1 MGTTHAAA
9 PATREHAET
18 KSFWSDGYGWKSWL
32 LTVDHKRIAILY
44 LISVVAF
51 FAIGA
56 TFAALMRLEL
66 ATPKGDVVDSE
77 TYNKLFTMHGVVMIF
92 FFLVPSIPA
101 ILGNFLVPL
110 MIGARDL
117 AFPKINLLSWY
128 IYIIGG
134 VMTLI
139 AAVTGGID
147 TGWTFYTP
155 YSSTYAN
162 GQVALAALAVFVTG
176 FSSILTGL
184 NFIVTIHKMRAPG
197 LTWFR
202 LPLFIWAQYA
212 TSLIMILGTPVLA
225 TTVFLVAL
233 ERIFR
238 IGIFDPDLGG
248 DPVLFQHLF
257 WFYSHPAVYIM
268 ILPGMG
274 AISEI
279 IACFSRKRVFGYSF
293 VAFSSM
299 AIAVLGFMVWGHHMY
314 TSGQSAYASLVF
326 SVLTMLVAVPSAVKV
341 FNWMATLYKGEIHL
355 TTPMLYAMGFIGLFT
370 IGGLTGLFLGIM
382 AIDLHV
388 HDTYFVVA
396 HFHYV
401 MVGGMVMAFLGG
413 IHFWWPK
420 MFGRMYPE
428 FWGRFA
434 AITIFV
440 GFNLTFLPQ
449 FVLGFMGMPRRYHY
463 YPEEWAELNILS
475 SGGASLMGAGYL
487 MIFVYMLWSVKFGLK
502 IGANPWKA
510 TGLEWQI
517 QSPPTTHNFEQI
529 PVVTEEAYAY
539 GQASQQHGKEA
550 PVVR

>member
-238 IGIFDPDLGG
+238 IGIFDPALGG

-299 AIAVLGFMVWGHHMY
+299 AIAVLGFMVWGHHMF